1 MIYLTEKSSEHP
13 IAKAICNQIQKNI
26 PSQIDNINEKYN
38 VITFKNRNG
47 EGVVSTI

>member
-13 IAKAICNQIQKNI
+13 IAKAICNKIQKNI
-26 PSQIDNINEKYN
+26 PSQIETINENYN
-38 VITFKNRNG
+38 VVTFKNRNG